1 MIEGYRNKKSY
12 GRIYVLRKNGKI
24 VFVGTVTEIA
34 NHYNLE
40 PRNIYDMISKGMDIL
55 GMDIAEAIGGESITR
70 AETRR
75 LEPKTYRDSSSRRFT
90 KL

>member
-34 NHYNLE
+34 NHFNLE
-40 PRNIYDMISKGMDIL
+40 PTNIYNQIRQGLDIL
-55 GMDIAEAIGGESITR
+55 GMNAREAIGGESVTLT
-70 AETRR
+70 ETKR
-75 LEPKTYRDSSSRRFT
+75 LEPHSYRDSSSRRFT